1 MWPSSY
7 AVRRTCCSGILP
19 VIELIGYSPTSL
31 FSEYE
36 NLSRMKSVVTA
47 QMMSPWFPMSVMF
60 RLSSSVSSGLFPM
73 TTALDRSS
81 EAVATLSIMT
91 GLSERKLILSWLLR

>member
-1 MWPSSY
+1 
-7 AVRRTCCSGILP
+7 
-19 VIELIGYSPTSL
+19 
-31 FSEYE
+31 
-36 NLSRMKSVVTA
+36 MKSVVTA

-73 TTALDRSS
+73 MTALDTSS

-91 GLSERKLILSWLLR
+91 GSPERKLILSWLLR

>member
-1 MWPSSY
+1 M
-7 AVRRTCCSGILP
+7 
-19 VIELIGYSPTSL
+19 GYSPTSL

-47 QMMSPWFPMSVMF
+47 QMMSPWFSMSVMF
-60 RLSSSVSSGLFPM
+60 RLSSSVSSGLLPM
-73 TTALDRSS
+73 TTALDTSS